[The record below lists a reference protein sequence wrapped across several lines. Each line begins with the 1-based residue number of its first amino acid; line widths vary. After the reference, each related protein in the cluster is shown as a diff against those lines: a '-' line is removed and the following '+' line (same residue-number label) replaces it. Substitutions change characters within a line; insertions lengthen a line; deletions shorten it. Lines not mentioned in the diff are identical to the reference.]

1 MKVSWPLKCPPEAA
15 TGGAGRGA
23 GHPPKGRDILRE
35 APVMKYVFIEKH
47 VNGSDTMSF
56 GYARNTYTAVGT
68 NNNSCLDIK
77 NRRLSKLVTEVAPT
91 EVSDVGAVSGAYQAE
106 SRFTAFYRLGG
117 GQQFIKDKNGN
128 LTQIYTNGVFLVG
141 GTVGALNSYNNGQMI
156 TIPSANIFNPS
167 QGPLAN
173 YLIMGDSGSPLFAYD
188 SWEKKWC

>member
-1 MKVSWPLKCPPEAA
+1 
-15 TGGAGRGA
+15 
-23 GHPPKGRDILRE
+23 
-35 APVMKYVFIEKH
+35 MKYVFIEKH

-68 NNNSCLDIK
+68 NNNSGLDIK

-128 LTQIYTNGVFLVG
+128 LTQIYTNGV
-141 GTVGALNSYNNGQMI
+141 
-156 TIPSANIFNPS
+156 
-167 QGPLAN
+167 
-173 YLIMGDSGSPLFAYD
+173 
-188 SWEKKWC
+188 

>member
-1 MKVSWPLKCPPEAA
+1 
-15 TGGAGRGA
+15 
-23 GHPPKGRDILRE
+23 
-35 APVMKYVFIEKH
+35 MKYVFIEKH

-68 NNNSCLDIK
+68 NNNSGLDIK

-128 LTQIYTNGVFLVG
+128 LTQIYTNGVFWSVVQLVH
-141 GTVGALNSYNNGQMI
+141 
-156 TIPSANIFNPS
+156 
-167 QGPLAN
+167 
-173 YLIMGDSGSPLFAYD
+173 
-188 SWEKKWC
+188 